1 MSRKFRIEV
10 KEHKVSFVLDLLEN
24 MPFVTVT
31 PLDEGKDEKPPIKD

>member
-10 KEHKVSFVLDLLEN
+10 KEHKIDFVLDLLGN

-31 PLDEGKDEKPPIKD
+31 PLEEDEDEKTPEQ